1 MRKGENRPEM
11 SDVINNQ
18 IYEVKL
24 KVEETVDDFIFQTI
38 QPFCE
43 SIVKRNISK
52 KELENMLLIAERM
65 KWIPCNKRLPE
76 NGKEVLA
83 CDKYGEMLIGWIRED
98 SETGFAAESDD
109 TTMYDCVAWMPLPES
124 YEVKKWIEKK

>member
-1 MRKGENRPEM
+1 M

-43 SIVKRNISK
+43 SIVKRKISK

-76 NGKEVLA
+76 KSKEVLA
-83 CDKYGEMLIGWIRED
+83 CDKYGEMFIGRIRED
-98 SETGFAAESDD
+98 VETGFAAESDD
-109 TTMYDCVAWMPLPES
+109 TTMYNCVAWMQLPES
-124 YEVKKWIEKK
+124 YEVKNG

>member
-1 MRKGENRPEM
+1 M

-43 SIVKRNISK
+43 SIVKRKISK
-52 KELENMLLIAERM
+52 KELENMLLIAKRM

-76 NGKEVLA
+76 KGKEVLA
-83 CDKYGEMLIGWIRED
+83 RDKYGEMLIGWIRED
-98 SETGFAAESDD
+98 VETGFAAESDD

-124 YEVKKWIEKK
+124 YEVKNG